1 MPVLYFFLFIAG
13 AALYLGYV
21 ACAVPI
27 AAAVAFAAYGVGL
40 PVAYFIGLWRVL
52 VSRPAWAPRPE
63 APAEDTRGRRPRGT
77 AVLLRP
83 GADRRRSRGTGRLH
97 HLP

>member
-1 MPVLYFFLFIAG
+1 MPVLYFFLFIAI

-40 PVAYFIGLWRVL
+40 PVAYFIGLVA
-52 VSRPAWAPRPE
+52 RPGQPPGSAPRPE
-63 APAEDTRGRRPRGT
+63 APAEAPRARRPRGT

-83 GADRRRSRGTGRLH
+83 GADRRRSGGTGRLH

>member
-1 MPVLYFFLFIAG
+1 MGVLYFFLFIAA

-40 PVAYFIGLWRVL
+40 PVAYFIGL
-52 VSRPAWAPRPE
+52 
-63 APAEDTRGRRPRGT
+63 
-77 AVLLRP
+77 
-83 GADRRRSRGTGRLH
+83 
-97 HLP
+97 